1 LFPKKS
7 DSIPEKEFNENVSIE
22 TKGNSLENFKKKYL
36 NFEDFQKIELKVGQ
50 IRACRKVKKSSKLLC
65 SEIDLGEEQL
75 RTIISGAAKFYSP
88 EDLIGRS
95 VIVVANLKPVKF
107 MGELSEGMILFSDD
121 NGKLVLIEAPNNL
134 NPGVD
139 IH

>member
-1 LFPKKS
+1 M
-7 DSIPEKEFNENVSIE
+7 
-22 TKGNSLENFKKKYL
+22 
-36 NFEDFQKIELKVGQ
+36 ELKVGH
-50 IRACRKVKKSSKLLC
+50 IKACRKVEKSSKLLC
-65 SEIDLGEEQL
+65 SEIDLGEGRL

-88 EDLIGRS
+88 EELIGRS

-107 MGELSEGMILFSDD
+107 LGELSEGMILFSDD
-121 NGKLVLIEAPNNL
+121 NGKLVLIEVPNQL